1 MAGDSL
7 GWLYALNIWTLLAV
21 KWTQQTPLVLALW
34 SWMQGNFLMIFPQT
48 TNYFLF
54 HHYLY
59 ININMKKKHTTT
71 TATATTTHLYNQET
85 SKSFSC
91 TFLVTYMQGRRKIHL
106 KILGAP
112 SVHSK
117 WTKTMWFPLYFFF
130 LLQLKVYLS
139 GHLTLTLRAL
149 ALRSPLPSWVSPP
162 HHQWGCCRV
171 TGLGRAPTLW
181 CIFMS
186 KWPKRLINCSAV
198 ESQTE
203 LTTSTSACSV
213 NLVDNCDEQL
223 CDEF

>member
-1 MAGDSL
+1 M
-7 GWLYALNIWTLLAV
+7 

-34 SWMQGNFLMIFPQT
+34 GWMQGNFLMIFPQT

-130 LLQLKVYLS
+130 SPSAESVFVWASYSDTESSGSQVSFAYLGLS
-139 GHLTLTLRAL
+139 
-149 ALRSPLPSWVSPP
+149 SPP
-162 HHQWGCCRV
+162 PV
-171 TGLGRAPTLW
+171 
-181 CIFMS
+181 
-186 KWPKRLINCSAV
+186 RL
-198 ESQTE
+198 
-203 LTTSTSACSV
+203 L
-213 NLVDNCDEQL
+213 
-223 CDEF
+223 